1 MPHARMLV
9 VVLGAALLAWPA
21 VGAAQPGCGS
31 GALPACGAPEPAPVT
46 APTAN
51 ELVADQWRLLSP
63 VFAAL
68 PAGGYAIAFERDGYP
83 TSRAPVIAS
92 GRCAATS
99 AARSAP

>member
-1 MPHARMLV
+1 MLV

-51 ELVADQWRLLSP
+51 GLVGDQWRLLSP

-68 PAGGYAIAFERDGYP
+68 PAGGYAIAFERDGAVQTANLAGVTGWP
-83 TSRAPVIAS
+83 CRRP
-92 GRCAATS
+92 GGWN
-99 AARSAP
+99 